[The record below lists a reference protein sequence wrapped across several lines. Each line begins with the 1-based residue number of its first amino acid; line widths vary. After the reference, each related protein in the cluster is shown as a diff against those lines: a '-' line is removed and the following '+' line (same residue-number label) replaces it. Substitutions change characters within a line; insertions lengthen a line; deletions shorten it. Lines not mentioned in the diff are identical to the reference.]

1 VFAQV
6 ACGKCGKPFQVPEA
20 RLGQPVV
27 CSWCKETVTA
37 LPLAGVVPEA
47 LPDEDAP
54 PLPAPPR
61 RSRPWLVPV
70 VIALLSMLALA
81 VAFLGS
87 RYYRGSVPQFVWQR
101 FEAADGTCRVDLPGE
116 TTESQM
122 PPIPDLM
129 ITTGGKKFT
138 ASSALTRVG
147 GFIGWHDFDPAKV
160 QRLRAEDV
168 LAAERQLRQAE
179 TGWTVDTESTS
190 AKISARPPPKVAP
203 GEQEREVEKHKGFD
217 VLEVRYFDGPRR
229 FVEWYVFVNKGPHP
243 RLYVVSVGGGNF
255 DPDGETARRV
265 LNSFWFDETK

>member
-54 PLPAPPR
+54 PPPAPPR

-101 FEAADGTCRVDLPGE
+101 FEAADGTCRVNLPGE
-116 TTESQM
+116 TTEADL
-122 PPIPDLM
+122 PINPKSP
-129 ITTGGKKFT
+129 ITKGGKKFT
-138 ASSALTRVG
+138 ANSTLTRVG
-147 GFIGWHDFDPAKV
+147 GFIGWYDLDPAQV
-160 QRLRAEDV
+160 ELARAEDV
-168 LAAERQLRQAE
+168 LAAERELRKAD
-179 TGWTVDTESTS
+179 TGYSVEAESTS
-190 AKISARPPPKVAP
+190 AKV
-203 GEQEREVEKHKGFD
+203 GGFNA
-217 VLEVRYFDGPRR
+217 LEVRFSDGSRKHIER
-229 FVEWYVFVNKGPHP
+229 YVFVNKGPHP
-243 RLYVVSVGGGNF
+243 RLYVVGVGGGGF
-255 DPDGETARRV
+255 DPDGEAARRV
-265 LNSFWFDETK
+265 LSSFWFDETK